1 MLSTTAIAA
10 LQAWGAQN
18 PEVEHLVK
26 SAQALACRA
35 AVQRVKARAA
45 VKGVD
50 AAAVVWSDAICPQ
63 RLGGAV
69 IGAYSMDLQAR
80 CQQPAICYT
89 PGKQHR
95 DDVHL
100 AASRPLHEVPV
111 PGGMHTLQSFLMNE
125 LKVRTIPRSA
135 ACKVQALAVTVQ
147 GEEDATV
154 KFSTRAY
161 GTSTD
166 TFVFMEDG
174 RFGHRTGDGM
184 VGVEGKALQLSLKR
198 GKGKADP
205 SQVVVVTLFT
215 KGAPMSTGAPV
226 YRSLGA
232 AQVTL
237 STEAVADMPYAHL
250 EGAHVLA
257 ARVEI
262 FEVNLVTH
270 CEATDDE
277 IDDMCLRVLQRQLDL
292 KPADSEHTRAAKRNL
307 DDLKDEA
314 YCHVGHG
321 PYPLGSQCADCGQ
334 LCACH

>member
-1 MLSTTAIAA
+1 MLSTTAISA
-10 LQAWGAQN
+10 LQAWAAQN
-18 PEVEHLVK
+18 PEVENLVK

-35 AVQRVKARAA
+35 AVQRVQNRAA
-45 VKGVD
+45 QKGVD

-89 PGKQHR
+89 PGMQHR
-95 DDVHL
+95 DDVHM
-100 AASRPLHEVPV
+100 AAARPLHEVQM
-111 PGGMHTLQSFLMNE
+111 PGGTLQSFLMNE

-135 ACKVQALAVTVQ
+135 TCKVQALAVTVQ
-147 GEEDATV
+147 GEQHATV

-161 GTSTD
+161 GGVRTD

-198 GKGKADP
+198 GEGKGVP

-215 KGAPMSTGAPV
+215 KGATMHTGAPV

-232 AQVTL
+232 AKVTL
-237 STEAVADMPYAHL
+237 SREVVADMPHAHL

-257 ARVEI
+257 ARVEMI
-262 FEVNLVTH
+262 EVNLVTH

-292 KPADSEHTRAAKRNL
+292 KPDDSEHTRAAKRSL

-321 PYPLGSQCADCGQ
+321 PYPHGSPCAECGQ